1 MRKVEHNK
9 ILKFF
14 IMYKRWI
21 KKIITFADIEIEKC
35 KLVIVKILF
44 CYKMQISKKYRYL
57 TWFLQFKK
65 ICKYFIGFKDDNHKM
80 KPLRIILSKTSANV
94 KSYYG
99 ETKWTYLF
107 IEDDE
112 LLEKDNKELYCK
124 PVE

>member
-44 CYKMQISKKYRYL
+44 CYKM
-57 TWFLQFKK
+57 
-65 ICKYFIGFKDDNHKM
+65 
-80 KPLRIILSKTSANV
+80 
-94 KSYYG
+94 
-99 ETKWTYLF
+99 
-107 IEDDE
+107 
-112 LLEKDNKELYCK
+112 
-124 PVE
+124 